1 MAAAIA
7 IAVAATGASVAASPS
22 SGKPVRSLAE
32 MREAQVVR
40 QHWDLSCGA
49 AAIAT
54 VLTYQLGHPVSER
67 AVALAMLRR
76 TSPTL
81 VRARLGF
88 SLFDLKVYAATQGFG
103 AAGFSNM
110 TLADLDTMA
119 PAIVPIRWRG
129 FRHFVVYRGRR
140 AGRVLFADPSFGN
153 RTLTE
158 AAFQAAWAGG
168 IGFIVFD
175 PADPRPPNRMGA
187 PAELFVAPPRQAERA
202 ALASLAPAP

>member
-7 IAVAATGASVAASPS
+7 MAVAATGVLAGAPQGG
-22 SGKPVRSLAE
+22 GKAVRSLAE
-32 MREAQVVR
+32 MRDAQVVR

-54 VLTYQLGHPVSER
+54 VLTYQLGHPASER

-88 SLFDLKVYAATQGFG
+88 SLFDLKVYAATQGFA
-103 AAGFSNM
+103 AAGFGGM
-110 TLADLDTMA
+110 TLADLDSAA
-119 PAIVPIRWRG
+119 PVIVPIRWRG

-140 AGRVLFADPSFGN
+140 AGRVLIADPSFGN
-153 RTLTE
+153 RTLSE
-158 AAFQAAWAGG
+158 AAFQASWANRV
-168 IGFIVFD
+168 GFIVFD
-175 PADPRPPNRMGA
+175 PAAPHPPNRMGA
-187 PAELFVAPPRQAERA
+187 PAALFVMPPRQAQRA
-202 ALASLAPAP
+202 ALAWPAAMP